1 MSVGD
6 RDGDEGLDDPIV
18 VSEVVDPELDMV
30 VDPSVDDTSVL
41 VVESVLVD
49 PTDPVSVF
57 VDPVDVY

>member
-1 MSVGD
+1 
-6 RDGDEGLDDPIV
+6 
-18 VSEVVDPELDMV
+18 MV

>member
-1 MSVGD
+1 VSVGD
-6 RDGDEGLDDPIV
+6 IDGDEGLDDPVV

-41 VVESVLVD
+41 VEESVLVD
-49 PTDPVSVF
+49 PTDPDSVF